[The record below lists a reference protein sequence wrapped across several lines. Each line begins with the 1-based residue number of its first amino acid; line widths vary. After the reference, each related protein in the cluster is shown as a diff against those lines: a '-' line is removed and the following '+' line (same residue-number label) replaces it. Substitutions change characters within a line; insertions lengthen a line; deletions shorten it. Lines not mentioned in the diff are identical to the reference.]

1 MRLTKAAH
9 SNVQELRQTLLA
21 TNSPPINQTI
31 KLNDDSFKTI
41 NSTIPYFT
49 DSANST
55 IPSFADQD
63 NSTTVTTLST
73 DENKSSTLT
82 SNTVSTTTSKPSE
95 STAIKV

>member
-1 MRLTKAAH
+1 MRLTKAAR
-9 SNVQELRQTLLA
+9 SNVRELRQTQLA

-41 NSTIPYFT
+41 NSTIAYFA
-49 DSANST
+49 DPRNST

-63 NSTTVTTLST
+63 NSTTVTTVST

-82 SNTVSTTTSKPSE
+82 SNIVSTTTSKPSE
-95 STAIKV
+95 STALKV